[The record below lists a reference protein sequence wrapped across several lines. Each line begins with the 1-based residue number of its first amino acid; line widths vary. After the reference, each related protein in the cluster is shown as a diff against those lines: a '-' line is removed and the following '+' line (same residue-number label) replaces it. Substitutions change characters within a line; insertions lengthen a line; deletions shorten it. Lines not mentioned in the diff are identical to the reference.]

1 MAPKFFQYLHAK
13 NLTQNKCPKMCK
25 IPNSAVRE
33 PILMKFRHQILWPQ
47 TILTVP
53 SDLQKTCLGPSYGAK
68 RIEKMN
74 FLNPL
79 LGPISR
85 TFTQQKSKMR
95 LRGEVLGQ
103 NLRTHQFSPKSESGS
118 VLGPILE
125 LSSLSC
131 MAS

>member
-1 MAPKFFQYLHAK
+1 MAPKFLEYLRAK
-13 NLTQNKCPKMCK
+13 NVMQNKCVQKRK
-25 IPNSAVRE
+25 TSNSAVRE
-33 PILMKFRHQILWPQ
+33 PILMKFWHQILWPL
-47 TILTVP
+47 TVLTVP
-53 SDLQKTCLGPSYGAK
+53 SDLQKTCLGLSYGAK

-103 NLRTHQFSPKSESGS
+103 NLRSHQFSPKSESGS

-131 MAS
+131 KAS